1 MPLPSDLTISRT
13 KFDSREIDEE
23 TKKFNE
29 GLIKIWKDGPR
40 WYEVGASTYR
50 TLRWEG
56 KTPLPKPIVLP
67 SGRNGTLPSREPG
80 RTIPYRVFEPQGE
93 ETEEGRVSRGV
104 YMHIHGGGWVLMS
117 EAYQDPYLK
126 YMADHYNITV
136 VSIGYRLAPE
146 DPWPKGIED
155 CYDAAEWLVKNSKQE
170 FGGELLFTG
179 GESAGAH
186 LALLTALHLL
196 TTTPTFSFRALLLH
210 FGCYDL
216 SAFLPH
222 AHNHTLSLVVDRD
235 VMTSYVNALLPYTT
249 ESERRH
255 PSISPFWTD
264 LRQYSGRLPPA
275 LFTCG
280 SEDPLLDD
288 SVMMGAKWGMWG
300 GATVVK
306 IYTGAPHGFIG
317 FARGTIRAVGEA
329 LDDMEVFIEE
339 NIGGL

>member
-40 WYEVGASTYR
+40 WYEVSASTYR

-56 KTPLPKPIVLP
+56 KTPLPKL
-67 SGRNGTLPSREPG
+67 N
-80 RTIPYRVFEPQGE
+80 
-93 ETEEGRVSRGV
+93 
-104 YMHIHGGGWVLMS
+104 
-117 EAYQDPYLK
+117 
-126 YMADHYNITV
+126 HYNITV